1 MSIKSIN
8 EIFDRCLQRADCVL
22 HYVQEWVV
30 GREHLQLGIARE
42 YGRISM
48 SWRTVVNE
56 ENLLV
61 GVKILPRL
69 AKKSFK
75 RGTFIPPI

>member
-1 MSIKSIN
+1 M
-8 EIFDRCLQRADCVL
+8 FDRCLQRADCLL

-30 GREHLQLGIARE
+30 GREHLQLGIGRE
-42 YGRISM
+42 YGGILI

-61 GVKILPRL
+61 GVTIWPRL
-69 AKKSFK
+69 AQEV
-75 RGTFIPPI
+75 RYVQDRPC